1 MSKLESKPNNM
12 EELGQVMREFDKIKL
27 NEKEIMDKIK
37 KIEQKNSN
45 IRSITGASFNTNN
58 MLKRW
63 DNLQIAS
70 LEMGNIL
77 DEQRNRLQQDT
88 IRKSEA
94 L

>member
-1 MSKLESKPNNM
+1 
-12 EELGQVMREFDKIKL
+12 
-27 NEKEIMDKIK
+27 MDKIR

-70 LEMGNIL
+70 LEMNNIL
-77 DEQRNRLQQDT
+77 EDQRNRLQQDT
-88 IRKSEA
+88 VRKT
-94 L
+94 

>member
-1 MSKLESKPNNM
+1 
-12 EELGQVMREFDKIKL
+12 MREFDKIRL
-27 NEKEIMDKIK
+27 NEKEIMDKIR
-37 KIEQKNSN
+37 KIEQKNGN

-77 DEQRNRLQQDT
+77 EEQRSRMQQDT
-88 IRKSEA
+88 VRKS
-94 L
+94 